1 MRANIHAEYF
11 AFFTIFAQNPV
22 ACAELP
28 HSRLTLDS
36 SASQSIHPHF
46 PSMQK
51 RSPPHTSLVARDS
64 TSQWPQAANSLPDVG
79 YLRQLNAE
87 GILSMRPTLV
97 LASAQAQPSLALK
110 QVEQSHVRV
119 IAVPASNDLNVIDE
133 KVRIVAEATHREAEG
148 EVLRS
153 TLRQALSALPASPLN
168 KRVLFILNH
177 GGMTAMAAG
186 QQTGADA
193 AIRAAGL
200 QNAMQGFTR
209 YQPLS
214 QEGTI
219 ASRPDLVVISQDGLN
234 ALGGEANLWTLPGLA
249 QTPAG
254 RNKQVLAIDDMA
266 LLGFSVRTP
275 EAIQQLRAKAE
286 QLP

>member
-1 MRANIHAEYF
+1 MRRDFVRTPDAGAG
-11 AFFTIFAQNPV
+11 
-22 ACAELP
+22 
-28 HSRLTLDS
+28 
-36 SASQSIHPHF
+36 
-46 PSMQK
+46 K
-51 RSPPHTSLVARDS
+51 RR
-64 TSQWPQAANSLPDVG
+64 
-79 YLRQLNAE
+79 
-87 GILSMRPTLV
+87 
-97 LASAQAQPSLALK
+97 AQPSLALK

-119 IAVPASNDLNVIDE
+119 VTVPGTPDLRAIDE
-133 KVRIVAEATHREAEG
+133 KVRVIAQATHHEAQG
-148 EVLRS
+148 ETLRNS
-153 TLRQALSALPASPLN
+153 LRQALAALPSTPLN
-168 KRVLFILNH
+168 KRVLFILSH

-214 QEGTI
+214 REGVM
-219 ASRPDLVVISQDGLN
+219 ASQPDLVVISQDGLN
-234 ALGGEANLWTLPGLA
+234 ALGGEEICGNCPAA

-254 RNKQVLAIDDMA
+254 RSKQMLAIDDMA

-275 EAIQQLRAKAE
+275 KAIQQLRARAE